1 MEFKELAKKRYSCR
15 KFSDR
20 EISQDILDHLLDV
33 QRLAPTACN
42 LQSQRIYIVDGKDAE
57 DTILKATR
65 YNFKPPMYLV
75 VCYDRESSWK
85 RSYDA
90 YEGGQMDAVIA
101 ACHLDFAIAEAGLGT
116 CWIGEFDPKALQ
128 KTMNLPEH
136 HIPMVIF
143 PLGYPKED
151 TGPSRQH
158 TDRKPLE
165 HTVRD

>member
-1 MEFKELAKKRYSCR
+1 MDFKTLAEKRYSCR
-15 KFSDR
+15 KFSDKKVSR
-20 EISQDILDHLLDV
+20 ETIEHLLEV

-42 LQSQRIYIVDGKDAE
+42 NQPQRIYIVDGKDAK

-65 YNFKPPMYLV
+65 YNFNPPMYLV
-75 VCYDRESSWK
+75 VCYDNEASWK
-85 RSYDA
+85 RSYDQ

-128 KTMNLPEH
+128 DAMDLPTN

-143 PLGYPKED
+143 PLGYPQEG

-165 HTVRD
+165 HTVRG

>member
-1 MEFKELAKKRYSCR
+1 MDFKTLAEKRYSCR
-15 KFSDR
+15 KFSDKKVSR
-20 EISQDILDHLLDV
+20 ETIEHLLEV

-42 LQSQRIYIVDGKDAE
+42 NQPQRIYIVDGKDAE

-65 YNFKPPMYLV
+65 YNFNPPMYLV
-75 VCYDRESSWK
+75 VCYDNEASWK
-85 RSYDA
+85 RSYDQ

-101 ACHLDFAIAEAGLGT
+101 ACHLDFAIAEVGLGT

-128 KTMNLPEH
+128 EAMDLPTN

-143 PLGYPKED
+143 PLGYPQEG

-165 HTVRD
+165 HTVRG

>member
-1 MEFKELAKKRYSCR
+1 MDFKTLAEKRYSCR
-15 KFSDR
+15 KFSDKKVSR
-20 EISQDILDHLLDV
+20 ETIEHLLEV
-33 QRLAPTACN
+33 QRIAPTACN
-42 LQSQRIYIVDGKDAE
+42 NQPQRIYIVDGKDAE

-65 YNFKPPMYLV
+65 YNFNPPMYLV
-75 VCYDRESSWK
+75 VCYDNEASWK
-85 RSYDA
+85 RSYDQ

-128 KTMNLPEH
+128 EAMDLPTN

-143 PLGYPKED
+143 PLGYPQEG

-165 HTVRD
+165 HTVRG